1 MYEWLGKV
9 YKWLLTAG
17 SSGRSRSDKDV
28 YFTNYMF
35 LRKAVGLVGTL
46 LPVILLIVNPIA
58 VSIENSGCGLVP
70 DSVSGYYYSPVRNI
84 FVGALCALGL
94 FLIAYVGYDLG
105 DRLVTDAA
113 GVFAVGVA
121 LFPTKPTVPSPP
133 SVPSVTCQTVAAVST
148 REQVVG
154 DIHLVSAGLMFVFLA
169 WMATRFTNTNPQ
181 RQPSSQKPLRNRIY
195 VICAIVILACLVAA
209 VITSVLPDSVK
220 AHFPWWL
227 FLYEAVA
234 IFAFG
239 FSWFVKGQTLIGR
252 LKDKDVPPPVAEPA
266 VQH

>member
-1 MYEWLGKV
+1 MFQWLRTAYEWLRG
-9 YKWLLTAG
+9 WG
-17 SSGRSRSDKDV
+17 SSEPPKPDLDV

-46 LPVILLIVNPIA
+46 LPVILLVVNPIA
-58 VSIENSGCGLVP
+58 LSIENSGCGLVP

-113 GVFAVGVA
+113 GLFALGVA
-121 LFPTKPTVPSPP
+121 LFPTKPTVVSPP
-133 SVPSVTCQTVAAVST
+133 LVPSVTCQTVAALST

-169 WMATRFTNTNPQ
+169 WMAIRFTKTKTPTQ
-181 RQPSSQKPLRNRIY
+181 QKYLRNRVYI
-195 VICAIVILACLVAA
+195 ICAIVIIVCLVAA
-209 VITSVLPDSVK
+209 GITSLLPNSVK

-239 FSWFVKGQTLIGR
+239 VSWFVKGQTLGV
-252 LKDKDVPPPVAEPA
+252 LKDVPPVA
-266 VQH
+266 

>member
-1 MYEWLGKV
+1 MYQWLRTAYEWLRR
-9 YKWLLTAG
+9 WG
-17 SSGRSRSDKDV
+17 SSGPPRSDVDV

-46 LPVILLIVNPIA
+46 LPVILLVVNPIA
-58 VSIENSGCGLVP
+58 LSIENSGCGLVP
-70 DSVSGYYYSPVRNI
+70 DSVSGYYYSPARNI

-105 DRLVTDAA
+105 DRLVTDLA
-113 GVFAVGVA
+113 GVFAVSVA
-121 LFPTKPTVPSPP
+121 LFPTKPTVASP
-133 SVPSVTCQTVAAVST
+133 PSVTCQTVAQLSS

-169 WMATRFTNTNPQ
+169 WMAIRFTNTNPQ
-181 RQPSSQKPLRNRIY
+181 GQPSPQKALRNRIY
-195 VICAIVILACLVAA
+195 ITCAIVIIVCLVAA
-209 VITSVLPDSVK
+209 AITSLLPDSVK

-239 FSWFVKGQTLIGR
+239 VSWFVKGQTFGA
-252 LKDKDVPPPVAEPA
+252 LKD
-266 VQH
+266 

>member
-1 MYEWLGKV
+1 MFQWLRTACEWLRG
-9 YKWLLTAG
+9 WG
-17 SSGRSRSDKDV
+17 SSEPPKPDLDV
-28 YFTNYMF
+28 YLTNYMF

-46 LPVILLIVNPIA
+46 LPVILLVVNPIA
-58 VSIENSGCGLVP
+58 LSIENSGCGLVP

-113 GVFAVGVA
+113 GLFALGVA
-121 LFPTKPTVPSPP
+121 LFPTKPTVASP
-133 SVPSVTCQTVAAVST
+133 PSVTCQTVAVLST

-154 DIHLVSAGLMFVFLA
+154 DIHLVSAALMFLFLA
-169 WMATRFTNTNPQ
+169 WMAIRFTNTDPKLPQ
-181 RQPSSQKPLRNRIY
+181 SPQKPTRDLVY
-195 VICAIVILACLVAA
+195 VGCAIVIIVCLVAA
-209 VITSVLPDSVK
+209 GITGLLPNSVK

-239 FSWFVKGQTLIGR
+239 ASWFVKGETLGV
-252 LKDKDVPPPVAEPA
+252 LKDVPPVA
-266 VQH
+266 